1 MCLMKELTSQQR
13 SHLTKEAHHLKP
25 IVMLGQKG
33 ASESLVKMV
42 DESLEIHELIKIKF
56 LDHKGTRR
64 EIAEKICEECK
75 AALVRVVGNI
85 AIVYRETSKPEDRQ
99 YRV

>member
-1 MCLMKELTSQQR
+1 MYLMKELTSQQR

-25 IVMLGQKG
+25 VVMLGQKG
-33 ASESLVKMV
+33 ASESLIKMV

-56 LDHKGTRR
+56 LDHKGDRR
-64 EIAEKICEECK
+64 AITEKICDECK
-75 AALVRVVGNI
+75 ASLVRIVGNI
-85 AIVYRETSKPEDRQ
+85 AIIYRQATKPEDRQ